1 MIIFAENYKYPPAKT
16 HKNLWYHGTLD
27 RHEAENKIKKYSTQ
41 NGTFLVRWSDRN
53 KGNVL
58 TLFNEEVF
66 FNYII
71 RNLVQQQYYISLLL
85 Y

>member
-1 MIIFAENYKYPPAKT
+1 MFIENYKCPPAKT
-16 HKNLWYHGTLD
+16 HKGLWYHGTLD
-27 RHEAENKIKKYSTQ
+27 RHEAENKIRNYSAQ

-53 KGNVL
+53 RGKVL

-71 RNLVQQQYYISLLL
+71 RKQVI
-85 Y
+85 